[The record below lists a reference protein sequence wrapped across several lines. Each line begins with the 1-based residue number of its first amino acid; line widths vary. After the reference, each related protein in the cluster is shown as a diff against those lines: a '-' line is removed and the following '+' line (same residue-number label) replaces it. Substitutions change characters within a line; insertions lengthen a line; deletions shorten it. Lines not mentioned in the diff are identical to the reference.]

1 MALRLIKTK
10 YYLDEWIGDRKQK
23 TRHRI
28 YLGVDNS
35 QPALALLRYHQE
47 KERLWRAFYGFV
59 PESPGPMPTPLS
71 NDQLIDQFLTETA
84 HKKKKTPSTL
94 SQEQCCLRKINGY
107 LAGIS
112 WLRLKPDHFAFLD
125 KQLKSH
131 GASPQTINN
140 YIRIFSVIL
149 NWMVANRFMPTNPA
163 RGIKPYTI
171 DRNIE
176 TYTASDLDKIFS
188 VAADLKS
195 RPSLYC
201 RYFKECLQVCYL
213 TGMRI
218 GEVIN
223 LKWTDLKNNTIAI
236 KATQTKGKRAR
247 EIPISRQLQS
257 TLDSLPH
264 DSEYVIPLPWGR
276 TQAGFTLPVRLL
288 RQQSG
293 FPSFHIHNLRHTI
306 ATNLLQHGIDIKT
319 VQEILGHVQMATT
332 ERYLHTSL
340 TRKRQA
346 LESI

>member
-1 MALRLIKTK
+1 MALRLIKNK
-10 YYLDEWIGDRKQK
+10 YYLDEWIGERKQK

-28 YLGVDNS
+28 YMGVDNS

-47 KERLWRAFYGFV
+47 KERLWKAFYGFA
-59 PESPGPMPTPLS
+59 PESPGPMPIPLS

-112 WLRLKPDHFAFLD
+112 WLRLKPSHFSFLD
-125 KQLKSH
+125 EQLKSH

-149 NWMVANRFMPTNPA
+149 NWMATKQIILVNPA
-163 RGIKPYTI
+163 RGIKPYII

-176 TYTASDLDKIFS
+176 TYAASDLNKIFT
-188 VAADLKS
+188 AAAELKS

-213 TGMRI
+213 TGMRL

-236 KATQTKGKRAR
+236 KATQTKGKRQR
-247 EIPISRQLQS
+247 EIPVSHQLQS
-257 TLDSLPH
+257 ILDSLPH

-276 TQAGFTLPVRLL
+276 TQAGYTHPVKLL
-288 RQQSG
+288 RERSG
-293 FPSFHIHNLRHTI
+293 FHSFHIHALRHTT
-306 ATNLLQHGIDIKT
+306 ATNLLQQGVDIKT